1 MTDLDAENYK
11 TFMKE
16 IEDVTNKWNDSVCS
30 WMGRINIVK
39 MIILPRAISGFN
51 AILIKLPV
59 TVFTELE
66 QISKI
71 HGSTKDPE

>member
-1 MTDLDAENYK
+1 MIDLYAENYK

-16 IEDVTNKWNDSVCS
+16 IEDVTNKWKDSVCL
-30 WMGRINIVK
+30 WIGIINIVK

-59 TVFTELE
+59 AVFTELE

-71 HGSTKDPE
+71 HRSTKDPE

>member
-1 MTDLDAENYK
+1 MTDLYAENYK

-16 IEDVTNKWNDSVCS
+16 IEDVTNKWKYIVCS
-30 WMGRINIVK
+30 WIRRINIVI

-59 TVFTELE
+59 AVFTELE
-66 QISKI
+66 QISII